1 MKILIIHNEYQQRGG
16 EDVVVEQETDLLR
29 QYGHEV
35 VQYIR
40 TNHEIGAMSKGQ
52 KARLPLQ
59 TIWSGKSAAD
69 LRDVITREKP
79 DIAHFHNTFMLISP
93 SAYYACQKMGVPV
106 VQTLHNYRL
115 LCPNAL
121 FLRDGHICEDCMGKL
136 VPYPGVI
143 HACYRDSKA
152 QSAGA
157 AAMLTFHRL
166 RRTYRK
172 QVDTY
177 IALTQFVR
185 NKFLEAGWHD
195 ANIVI
200 KPNFLSNDPGAKAST
215 GNYALFVGRI
225 TEDKGLWTVVKA
237 WQQLTNIPIKIVG
250 DGPLLVELQSYA
262 DQHNLTQIEFMG
274 RQPKETVL
282 QLMQDAYALIFPS
295 EWYETFGLVAIEAYA
310 CGTPVIASNHGAVAE
325 VVTDGQTG
333 LHFKAGDAN
342 DLAEKVKQLWANPE
356 TQATLG
362 QQARTHF
369 EAHYTAAR
377 NYALLSSIY
386 EQTLAQARPS

>member
-1 MKILIIHNEYQQRGG
+1 MKILIVHNEYQQRGG

-40 TNHEIGAMSKGQ
+40 TNHEISAMSKGQ
-52 KARLPLQ
+52 KAMLPLQ
-59 TIWSGKSAAD
+59 TIWSGKSSAE

-143 HACYRDSKA
+143 HSCYRDSKA

-177 IALTQFVR
+177 IALTEFVR
-185 NKFLEAGWHD
+185 DKFLEAGWHD

-200 KPNFLSNDPGAKAST
+200 KPNFLRDDPGAKAST

-237 WQQLTNIPIKIVG
+237 WQQLTDIPIKIVG
-250 DGPLLVELQSYA
+250 DGPILADLQAYA
-262 DQHNLTQIEFMG
+262 DQHNLPQIEFMG

-282 QLMQDAYALIFPS
+282 QVMQDAYALIFPS

-325 VVTDGQTG
+325 VVADGQTG

-356 TQATLG
+356 TQAKLG
-362 QQARTHF
+362 QQARIDF
-369 EAHYTAAR
+369 ETNYTAAR
-377 NYALLSSIY
+377 NYALLSNIY
-386 EQTLAQARPS
+386 EQTIAQARTS